1 MRSRFPSCAD
11 HGWIGRVREGRT
23 AVARLALGA
32 DAGSVLRLVVGRGA
46 RLALVGIAL
55 GVLGALG
62 LTRFLTGMLYGVT
75 PTDPAAYASV
85 VTLIVGAVLLA
96 SYVPAR
102 RALTIPPAVT
112 LRAE

>member
-1 MRSRFPSCAD
+1 MLRGPR
-11 HGWIGRVREGRT
+11 
-23 AVARLALGA
+23 AVLGMI
-32 DAGSVLRLVVGRGA
+32 VGRGA
-46 RLALVGIAL
+46 RLALLGVVI

-85 VTLIVGAVLLA
+85 VQLITGAVLLA

-102 RALTIPPAVT
+102 RALSIAPAVT
-112 LRAE
+112 LRGE